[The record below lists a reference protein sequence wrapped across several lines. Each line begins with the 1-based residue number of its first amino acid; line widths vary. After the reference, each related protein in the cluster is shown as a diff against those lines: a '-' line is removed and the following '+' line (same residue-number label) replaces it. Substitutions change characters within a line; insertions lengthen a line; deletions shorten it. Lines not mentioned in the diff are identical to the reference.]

1 MSRFLDHIKKNWFPY
16 ILAGIAYGIFSIMG
30 NLGSEI
36 NAKRCSVET
45 DRPSCYLFYG
55 IAQNKLNGPGLL
67 KVNFLIENFPK
78 RPHQVFVEIINPK
91 GQLDFLY
98 STSHAASHRA
108 HLCKGRCQRQYKAIY
123 KIPKLDL
130 GTYKLRVTFKFKY
143 LLGTKDLVSNDIKF
157 EVK

>member
-1 MSRFLDHIKKNWFPY
+1 MSRFLNHIKKNWFPY
-16 ILAGIAYGIFSIMG
+16 ILAGIAYGIFSIAG
-30 NLGSEI
+30 NFGSEI
-36 NAKRCSVET
+36 NAKRCNIET

-55 IAQNKLNGPGLL
+55 IAQNRLNGPGLL

-91 GQLDFLY
+91 EQLDFLY
-98 STSHAASHRA
+98 SNSHAASHRA
-108 HLCKGRCQRQYKAIY
+108 HLCKGRCQRQYKANF
-123 KIPKLDL
+123 KIPKLDP